1 MTRKKIK
8 PTLKKD
14 RAINLRQRENA
25 GRLPE
30 WLTVEDAAGY
40 LRVTPSTI
48 YRWTKAGK
56 LPVYKF
62 NGTPIRIKR
71 SDLEALAKPVHSK
84 SDAWSRLSAAAF
96 NEDWDNSE
104 DAIYDNWRA
113 LYGIQQG

>member
-1 MTRKKIK
+1 MAGKKIK
-8 PTLKKD
+8 SASKKNRGMLPRQDGVVGHLK
-14 RAINLRQRENA
+14 
-25 GRLPE
+25 E
-30 WLTVEDAAGY
+30 WLTVEDAAEY
-40 LRVTPSTI
+40 LHVTSGTI

-113 LYGIQQG
+113 LYGLQQG